1 MYIYFFHD
9 LIQKSLV
16 FHKKGRSFLLNYY
29 FSIFCK
35 SLIFFLVF
43 PRKTTGNFFVFR
55 IISSHS
61 FFNVLLNSPH
71 VWVRGLRFYL
81 FTNVFLNFWIMCCH
95 FRLKWQFIVLCKYIC
110 SIPKFFQMYCISL
123 GFLSCRQPI
132 CNIFFLESCFSFLLF
147 SSLYFLS
154 FSSKQFHLL
163 HLSLLVQL
171 CHIFKS
177 CIFFIMFHFL
187 FLLKLCSFH
196 VLGIMTFHLSV

>member
-1 MYIYFFHD
+1 MCIYFLHD

-71 VWVRGLRFYL
+71 VWVRGLRLFL
-81 FTNVFLNFWIMCCH
+81 FTNVFLNFLIMCCH
-95 FRLKWQFIVLCKYIC
+95 IRLKWQFIVLCKYIC
-110 SIPKFFQMYCISL
+110 SIPKFFQMYYINL
-123 GFLSCRQPI
+123 GFLSCFWISI
-132 CNIFFLESCFSFLLF
+132 CGNPFVIYFSMRDVYLFLCF
-147 SSLYFLS
+147 
-154 FSSKQFHLL
+154 Q
-163 HLSLLVQL
+163 V
-171 CHIFKS
+171 
-177 CIFFIMFHFL
+177 CIFY
-187 FLLKLCSFH
+187 
-196 VLGIMTFHLSV
+196 HLAVSNLIYYI